1 MIGKIVYNLGY
12 DCFLEEINENK
23 SLLQGIK
30 QKELIQ
36 DRFIPNRKTS
46 TFNYNFEEDNYGNE
60 ND

>member
-30 QKELIQ
+30 
-36 DRFIPNRKTS
+36 
-46 TFNYNFEEDNYGNE
+46 
-60 ND
+60 